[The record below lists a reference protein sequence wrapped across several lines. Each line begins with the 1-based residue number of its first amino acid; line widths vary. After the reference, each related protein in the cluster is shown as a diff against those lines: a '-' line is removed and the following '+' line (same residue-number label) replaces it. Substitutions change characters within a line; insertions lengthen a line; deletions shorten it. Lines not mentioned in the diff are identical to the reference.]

1 MPTQKPKNSKNLN
14 KKDKEALKLL
24 RNCPSPEIVKDWIEQ
39 RNLSNY

>member
-1 MPTQKPKNSKNLN
+1 MKSPKNLN

-24 RNCPSPEIVKDWIEQ
+24 CSCPSPEIVKDWIEQ